1 MAASNPVDRLLQPD
15 KPSGAADVD
24 SVPYPADF
32 AQQFRI
38 AVQMPLH
45 EMIQS
50 ECGQQTHSCD
60 GIQLYVDRGARHGQ
74 QPPAQDHRHVQGQ
87 NRQSR
92 RHMRGAQFDEHVMQV
107 RLIGMKGRRAFQD
120 AG

>member
-1 MAASNPVDRLLQPD
+1 MAASNPVDHLLQPD

-50 ECGQQTHSCD
+50 ECGA
-60 GIQLYVDRGARHGQ
+60 GL
-74 QPPAQDHRHVQGQ
+74 
-87 NRQSR
+87 NSR
-92 RHMRGAQFDEHVMQV
+92 NDSIYRIVTVF
-107 RLIGMKGRRAFQD
+107 I
-120 AG
+120 